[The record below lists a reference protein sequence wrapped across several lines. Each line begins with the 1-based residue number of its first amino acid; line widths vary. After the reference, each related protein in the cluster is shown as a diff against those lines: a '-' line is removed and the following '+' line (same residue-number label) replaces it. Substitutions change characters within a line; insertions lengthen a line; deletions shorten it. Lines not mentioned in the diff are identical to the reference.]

1 MLQNIAIYPNERDVF
16 YREEADRCYSAE
28 TFILSYTAIEVPFEI
43 ISALV
48 FGVMAAFA
56 DNLKRNV
63 QMFLISAFNCFCII
77 SCGESVGIV
86 FCTLFSHVGFAVNVT
101 SILLSISTILGG
113 VMSLN
118 VNEVLQGINYLSPI
132 KYAIANLAPYSLHG
146 QHFDCSASQRL
157 ANGQCPIETGEQVLA
172 LYNLDKSGPMN
183 SIRLSQDHAIEPDD
197 GAVARMVEVPKGNFL
212 MPFKLGRR
220 CRYHSPA
227 LWACAYK

>member
-48 FGVMAAFA
+48 FGVLAAFA
-56 DNLKRNV
+56 DNLKRSV

-118 VNEVLQGINYLSPI
+118 VNDVLQGINYLSPI

-157 ANGQCPIETGEQVLA
+157 ANGQCPIETGEQVLS

-183 SIRLSQDHAIEPDD
+183 IMALGVCTIIYRFVAYAFLKVMRSNRTMERWREWWKSQ
-197 GAVARMVEVPKGNFL
+197 KN
-212 MPFKLGRR
+212 
-220 CRYHSPA
+220 SS
-227 LWACAYK
+227 